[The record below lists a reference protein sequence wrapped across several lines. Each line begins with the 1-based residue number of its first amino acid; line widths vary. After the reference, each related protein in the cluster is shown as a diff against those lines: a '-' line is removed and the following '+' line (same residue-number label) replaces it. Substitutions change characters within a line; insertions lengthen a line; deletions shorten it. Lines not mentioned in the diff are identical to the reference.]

1 MGYHGAFYSGEAP
14 VHTLAQLKSGQ
25 LAGCKRLQLA
35 EDLTEFPRE
44 IFTLADSLEILDI
57 SNNQLSELP
66 DDLHQLHQLK
76 IIFASNNRFEHLP
89 ESLGQCP
96 QLEMIGFKSNQ
107 IKQVSSASLPLQTR
121 WLILTDNQIE
131 QLPARMGEL
140 HRLQKLAL
148 AGNQLTSLPESM
160 EDCRNLELVRLS
172 ANRLSTVPDWLLN
185 LPKLAWLAFSG
196 NEFSHVEHS
205 ENSAVLTL
213 DPSQYQLAE
222 VLGQGASG
230 IIYRAQLTQ
239 GEQINEVAVK
249 VFKGGITSDGYPSD
263 ELNCCLTT
271 GEHPNLIKVL
281 GQVDQA
287 DQLALVME
295 LIPPQFTNL
304 GLPPSLQSCTR
315 DTFVEG
321 TQFSPKQILS
331 IAQQMADTLAHM
343 HQQGVSHGD
352 IYAHNILMNLH
363 SDILFGDFGAATNL
377 NKLTTA
383 QQQAMQAIEVRA
395 FGCLLDDLLGQV
407 TTGQPELK
415 ANLSE
420 VAKACM
426 NENMAQRP
434 SFATIL
440 TQLHQY
446 R

>member
-1 MGYHGAFYSGEAP
+1 MQ
-14 VHTLAQLKSGQ
+14 TLAQLKSGQ

-35 EDLTEFPRE
+35 EGLTEFPRE
-44 IFTLADSLEILDI
+44 IFTLADSLEILDL

-66 DDLHQLHQLK
+66 DDLHQLQQLK

-107 IKQVSSASLPLQTR
+107 IKQVSAASLPLQTR
-121 WLILTDNQIE
+121 WLILTDNQIT

-160 EDCRNLELVRLS
+160 ENCRNLELVRLS
-172 ANRLSTVPDWLLN
+172 ANGLGTVPNWLLN

-205 ENSAVLTL
+205 DNSGVLTL
-213 DPSQYQLAE
+213 NPSQYQLAE

-239 GEQINEVAVK
+239 GEQVNEVAVK

-352 IYAHNILMNLH
+352 IYAHNILINQR

-377 NKLTTA
+377 NKLSTA
-383 QQQAMQAIEVRA
+383 QQQAIQAIEVRA
-395 FGCLLDDLLGQV
+395 FGCLIEDLLGQV
-407 TTGQPELK
+407 TKETPTLT
-415 ANLSE
+415 
-420 VAKACM
+420 AKLREIAALCLGG
-426 NENMAQRP
+426 NIKKQP
-434 SFATIL
+434 SFTAL
-440 TQLHQY
+440 TTLLNGLLQGKQDL